1 MSSNNAILL
10 SPAPTISSAS
20 YSFVEYNNATADSSF
35 LAMMLSCVE
44 DHLALISENGLRKQ
58 REMMSRSNV
67 SRDIQQYVNAV
78 DSLINSIINPTADK
92 KILDQSVIEFIKKMG
107 IKIND
112 NGQEKTID
120 EFIQNATNARQPI
133 FTEGVPMSDDIKNVV
148 QGMYNEET
156 FKKWD
161 KGESNTPSSEQFSKL
176 KGAVQNGVLK
186 GTISADG
193 NSISWQTKHI
203 GKLLDKGQL
212 SAIKAALDHEVS
224 RATDIVTQRQMG
236 IQKDMGNF
244 QTCVG
249 MVNSTHSMLSQ
260 LNSKLADAMR

>member
-1 MSSNNAILL
+1 M
-10 SPAPTISSAS
+10 APQIQANPNITSS
-20 YSFVEYNNATADSSF
+20 YSLVEYNNATADSSF

-58 REMMSRSNV
+58 KEMMSRSNV
-67 SRDIQQYVNAV
+67 SRDIQQYVNVV
-78 DSLINSIINPTADK
+78 DGLINSIV
-92 KILDQSVIEFIKKMG
+92 DQSKEKKDLGQNVIDFINKMG

-112 NGQEKTID
+112 NGTEKTID
-120 EFIQNATNARQPI
+120 AF
-133 FTEGVPMSDDIKNVV
+133 
-148 QGMYNEET
+148 
-156 FKKWD
+156 
-161 KGESNTPSSEQFSKL
+161 
-176 KGAVQNGVLK
+176 
-186 GTISADG
+186 GTKD
-193 NSISWQTKHI
+193 
-203 GKLLDKGQL
+203 LDKGKL

>member
-1 MSSNNAILL
+1 MTNPIQANPNITS
-10 SPAPTISSAS
+10 S
-20 YSFVEYNNATADSSF
+20 YSLVEYNNATADSSF

-58 REMMSRSNV
+58 KEMMSRSNV
-67 SRDIQQYVNAV
+67 SRDIQQYVNVV
-78 DSLINSIINPTADK
+78 DGLINSIVDQSKEGKN
-92 KILDQSVIEFIKKMG
+92 LDQNVINFIQKMG

-112 NGQEKTID
+112 NGKEKTIED
-120 EFIQNATNARQPI
+120 FIKDCKAGNAT
-133 FTEGVPMSDDIKNVV
+133 K
-148 QGMYNEET
+148 Y
-156 FKKWD
+156 
-161 KGESNTPSSEQFSKL
+161 SSIPEL
-176 KGAVQNGVLK
+176 KD
-186 GTISADG
+186 S
-193 NSISWQTKHI
+193 
-203 GKLLDKGQL
+203 LDKGQL
-212 SAIKAALDHEVS
+212 SAIKASLDHEVS

>member
-1 MSSNNAILL
+1 MTLSIQANTSVTSSYNL
-10 SPAPTISSAS
+10 
-20 YSFVEYNNATADSSF
+20 VEYNNATADSSF

-78 DSLINSIINPTADK
+78 DGLINSIVDQSKDK
-92 KILDQSVIEFIKKMG
+92 KDLGVSIVEFIKKMG

-112 NGQEKTID
+112 NGTEKTID
-120 EFIQNATNARQPI
+120 EF
-133 FTEGVPMSDDIKNVV
+133 
-148 QGMYNEET
+148 
-156 FKKWD
+156 
-161 KGESNTPSSEQFSKL
+161 
-176 KGAVQNGVLK
+176 
-186 GTISADG
+186 GTR
-193 NSISWQTKHI
+193 N
-203 GKLLDKGQL
+203 LDKGKL
-212 SAIKAALDHEVS
+212 SAIKASLDHEVS

-244 QTCVG
+244 QTCVS

-260 LNSKLADAMR
+260 LNNKLADAMR